1 MNILVPG
8 SNGQWGNEIKER
20 AFKFSNWNF
29 IYRDLPELD
38 ITNFDHIEK
47 LTKDL
52 SINAIINCAAYTAV
66 DLAESNKEIATAVN
80 IIGAKNLAKIAQKLN
95 LKLIHISTDFVFD
108 GKYYLPYKETDIPN
122 PLSVYGL
129 TKLKGEQVV
138 LSECPA
144 SIILRT
150 AWLYSSYGSNFVKTM
165 QKLGIERESLSVIFD
180 QVGTPTYAGDLAQ
193 AILDVLTQLERG
205 NENNGIYHYSNEGV
219 ASWYDFAVE
228 IMNLSN
234 IKCNVLPIESREYP
248 TPAPRPSFSVLNKN
262 KIKAD
267 FNLEIPHWKSSL
279 KHCTQKMSEKI
290 KYE

>member
-1 MNILVPG
+1 MNILVTG
-8 SNGQWGNEIKER
+8 SNGQLGNEIKER
-20 AFKFSNWNF
+20 TSKFGNWDF
-29 IYRDLPELD
+29 IFRDLPDLD
-38 ITNFDHIEK
+38 ITNFNAIEK
-47 LTKDL
+47 FIHEG
-52 SINAIINCAAYTAV
+52 SISVIINCAAYTAV
-66 DLAESNKEIATAVN
+66 DLAESNKETATAVN
-80 IIGAKNLAKIAQKLN
+80 VIGAKNLAKIAQKLK

-108 GKYYLPYKETDIPN
+108 GKWYLPYKETDIPN

-129 TKLKGEQVV
+129 TKLKGEQEV
-138 LSECPA
+138 LSECPT

-165 QKLGIERESLSVIFD
+165 QKLGIERASLSVVFD

-193 AILDVLTQLERG
+193 AILDILTQLELG
-205 NENNGIYHYSNEGV
+205 NGNNGMYHYSNEGV
-219 ASWYDFAVE
+219 ASWYDFAFE

-279 KHCTQKMSEKI
+279 KQCIQKMS
-290 KYE
+290 